1 MCVDCRWRW
10 TVSLTGKVYVQS
22 AWGQSPPPD
31 AHEQVAHRLLG
42 SVDGLGDKLAA
53 PWPAAGG
60 AKDPTALGQA
70 GFTPRDIERL
80 RRARDATSAGYYNE
94 GVPLS
99 TLRADGIFSLPPA
112 PADDGG

>member
-1 MCVDCRWRW
+1 VCVDCRWRW

-22 AWGQSPPPD
+22 AWRHSPPPD
-31 AHEQVAHRLLG
+31 AREQMTRRLLG
-42 SVDGLGDKLAA
+42 SVDGLIDKLAS
-53 PWPAAGG
+53 PWPAAG
-60 AKDPTALGQA
+60 AAEDRTALDRA

-99 TLRADGIFSLPPA
+99 ELRADGIVLPPA
-112 PADDGG
+112 PANDGG